1 MELIDMHCDTMSALL
16 HSGRKQS
23 LAQNDLCVDIEGM
36 YKAGTWIQFFA
47 CFVDA
52 FKFQKKPSFDIVSMS
67 WEDAWREVLQL
78 LEQLRKEESQDLQM
92 IRTCADA
99 EKNREMGRLC
109 ALATVEEGGVLNEKM
124 ERLEEL
130 YESGVRL
137 LTLTWNY
144 ENCLGYP
151 NSVDADIMKCG
162 LKSFGMEVIERMNE
176 LGMLID
182 VSHLSDGGFWDCI
195 QKSKVPIVASH
206 SNVRALCTH
215 PRNLSDD
222 MLRALAEKGGVAGLN
237 FYPAFLKEDS
247 QVTVADLARHVKHM
261 IHVAGEDVVAIGTD
275 FDGFEST
282 VTKGYI
288 SHIREMERVWET
300 CRKEGITESQLDKI
314 CWQNAW
320 RVMQEVLHCE

>member
-1 MELIDMHCDTMSALL
+1 MELIDMHCDTISALL
-16 HSGRKQS
+16 HGDRKQS
-23 LAQNDLCVDIEGM
+23 LVRNSLCVDIEGM
-36 YKAGTWIQFFA
+36 HKAGTWIQFFA

-52 FKFQKKPSFDIVSMS
+52 FKFQKKPSFDISPMA
-67 WEDAWREVLQL
+67 WEDAWQEVLQL
-78 LEQLRKEESQDLQM
+78 LEQLRKEESQDLQL
-92 IRTCADA
+92 IGNCTDA
-99 EKNREMGRLC
+99 EKNRETDRVC

-124 ERLEEL
+124 GRLEEL
-130 YESGVRL
+130 YERRVRL

-151 NSVDADIMKCG
+151 NSDDTEIMKRG
-162 LKSFGMEVIERMNE
+162 LKPFGMEVIERMNE

-206 SNVRALCTH
+206 SNARTLCDH

-222 MLRALAEKGGVAGLN
+222 MLRALAKKGGVAGLN
-237 FYPAFLKEDS
+237 LYPAFLKEDS
-247 QVTVADLARHVKHM
+247 QVTVADIARHAKYM

-282 VTKGYI
+282 VREGYL
-288 SHIREMERVWET
+288 SHIREMERVWEA
-300 CRKEGITESQLDKI
+300 CRKEGITERQLDKI

-320 RVMQEVLHCE
+320 RVMQEVLRP